1 MVPAMRHGEPNQH
14 GGALSFS
21 LSLSVWLSLSL
32 RLIPLKLRLA
42 SFYELQHK
50 SPRTTWAAGVFF
62 LYITPPHCVP
72 HKKRGDPEHCHG
84 ELGRRSVRPPPP
96 PPLTPPLTP
105 TPYQAVV
112 LYANKEGNKRKT
124 ERADAK
130 RDGRAAPSI
139 CS

>member
-1 MVPAMRHGEPNQH
+1 MVPAMRHGEPNQR

-21 LSLSVWLSLSL
+21 LSLSVWLSLSASHSFKVTLGELL
-32 RLIPLKLRLA
+32 RAPTQITSHDL
-42 SFYELQHK
+42 
-50 SPRTTWAAGVFF
+50 GGGCFF
-62 LYITPPHCVP
+62 LYITPPHRIP

-84 ELGRRSVRPPPP
+84 ELGRRPVRPPPP